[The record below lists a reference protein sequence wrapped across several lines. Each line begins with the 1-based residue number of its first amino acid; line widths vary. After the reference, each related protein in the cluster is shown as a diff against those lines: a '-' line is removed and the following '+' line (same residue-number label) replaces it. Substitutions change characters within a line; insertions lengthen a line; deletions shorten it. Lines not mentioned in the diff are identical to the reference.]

1 MSNDAHDD
9 LAPLSLPTL
18 QALCAA
24 LALSNTLG
32 LHADDCEGASPAV
45 LQAKAELLAEDL
57 RDCAAA
63 LAEAARLLSIDDPLG
78 CVDSSEAYAQ
88 LAEARAVYH
97 ASLAALRVDALAL
110 AA

>member
-1 MSNDAHDD
+1 MHSDHDD

-24 LALSNTLG
+24 IALANTLG
-32 LHADDCEGASPAV
+32 LHADDCEGAAPAV

-63 LAEAARLLSIDDPLG
+63 LSEAARLLSIDDPLG
-78 CVDSSEAYAQ
+78 CVDSSEAYQQ

-97 ASLAALRVDALAL
+97 ASLAALRVDPLAL